1 MSLKF
6 NALSPAQSHRC
17 EQWRGPGVV
26 CDADVLSGDCV
37 LGQSVFRSRQ
47 AILGQVI
54 LSEGWA
60 FRSCQSYL
68 LHFLFSE
75 MSLFAPILII
85 FVSHFGL
92 LSHLSDLSVLC

>member
-1 MSLKF
+1 MSIKF

-17 EQWRGPGVV
+17 EQWQGPGVE
-26 CDADVLSGDCV
+26 CDADVLSGDSV

-68 LHFLFSE
+68 LHFLFSQ

-92 LSHLSDLSVLC
+92 LSHLSDVAVFC